1 MSTTNYE
8 RLTNEW
14 KAMEGWHTYLAANPK
29 ARMSDYL
36 REHKHCDSKDKSG
49 EGHKSYVRHIQANG
63 KAMAVPEAERIAWI
77 QGQIK
82 EYTTKADIAKATG
95 VTGGIRVKPGTK
107 HHSKAEVLMPGAKAP
122 KASKGSVKASHIRG
136 LAEAYKALL
145 ERVKEQDEL
154 DTKALKTPAV
164 VSRITANKA
173 IIEKAEALARSYW
186 DKASA
191 VVDTPEA
198 SDSEAPSEAPE
209 EPPALKADESE
220 AESEAESDSESSAE
234 EGSGSD

>member
-82 EYTTKADIAKATG
+82 EYTTKAEIAKATG

-122 KASKGSVKASHIRG
+122 KAPKGSVKASHIRG

-145 ERVKEQDEL
+145 ERVKEQGEL
-154 DTKALKTPAV
+154 DAKNPIKSAPLKA
-164 VSRITANKA
+164 RMDANTA
-173 IIEKAEALARSYW
+173 IIEKAEALARGYW
-186 DKASA
+186 DKAHT

-198 SDSEAPSEAPE
+198 SDSEASSEAPE
-209 EPPALKADESE
+209 ELPELKAD
-220 AESEAESDSESSAE
+220 SEAESDSESSAE